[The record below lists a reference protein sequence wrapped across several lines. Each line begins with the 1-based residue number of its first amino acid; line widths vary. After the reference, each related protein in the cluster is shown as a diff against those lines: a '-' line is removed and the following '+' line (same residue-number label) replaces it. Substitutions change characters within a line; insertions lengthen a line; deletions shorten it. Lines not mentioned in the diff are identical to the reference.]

1 MTTISVVIP
10 CFNDAGL
17 LDAALAALARQQR
30 APDEVIVA
38 DNASTDATGDI
49 ARAAGARVVR
59 VNQHGIWP
67 AAAAGYD
74 AASGDVIAR
83 LDADSVP
90 PADWL
95 ARIECALTAS
105 PETDIVTGPG
115 DFYGCSP
122 LVAWLGGT
130 FYIGGYFFWMPFW
143 LGHRPVFGSNF
154 AMRRAVWRDAR
165 LRVHRDRDDIHDDLD
180 LSLNLNP
187 SVRVRYDRT
196 LRVAISGRPFDTW
209 TGFCRRVRWGS
220 RTLLLGWPED
230 NPRRRQVA
238 RYALRHP
245 QAGIDRILRLS
256 HPARAV
262 STGRTRAVTGR
273 TEPRSARARRRPGS
287 RPQPPR
293 AAG

>member
-10 CFNDAGL
+10 CYNDAAFL
-17 LDAALAALARQQR
+17 ENCLAALARQHR
-30 APDEVIVA
+30 APDEVIVV
-38 DNASTDATGDI
+38 DNASTDASAEVALAG
-49 ARAAGARVVR
+49 GARVVQAPQR
-59 VNQHGIWP
+59 GIWP

-90 PADWL
+90 PPDWL
-95 ARIECALTAS
+95 ARIESALAAS

-154 AMRRAVWRDAR
+154 AMRRAVWLDAR
-165 LRVHRDRDDIHDDLD
+165 LRVRRDRDDIHDDLD
-180 LSLNLNP
+180 LSLNLSP

-196 LRVAISGRPFDTW
+196 LRVAISGRPFSTW
-209 TGFCRRVRWGS
+209 SGFARRVRWGG
-220 RTLLLGWPED
+220 RTLLQDWPED
-230 NPRRRQVA
+230 NPWRRQAA
-238 RYALRHP
+238 RYAARHP
-245 QAGIDRILRLS
+245 
-256 HPARAV
+256 
-262 STGRTRAVTGR
+262 
-273 TEPRSARARRRPGS
+273 RARHPIGR
-287 RPQPPR
+287 
-293 AAG
+293 